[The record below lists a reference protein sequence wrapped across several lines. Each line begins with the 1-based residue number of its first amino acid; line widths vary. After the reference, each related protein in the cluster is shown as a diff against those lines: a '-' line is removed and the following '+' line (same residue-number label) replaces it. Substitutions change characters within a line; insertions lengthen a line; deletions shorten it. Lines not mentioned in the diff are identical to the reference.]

1 MKIGSIFDINEE
13 MSFTRTLTENPLGKA
28 VWLAWFTIGFN
39 LLEGLVS
46 VAFGVE
52 EESFALL
59 GFGLDSFIEVFSATL
74 VLWRFRGEQGLDAA
88 LSLKK
93 ERTAT
98 LGIGILFLLLGV
110 GTILASSL
118 QWASQ
123 ARPFTTLPGLLI
135 ASVSLSFMFYLWRAK
150 VRVARELDSAT
161 MMKDA
166 RCSLA
171 CIELSAVLF
180 AGSLLFMV
188 SPALWWAD
196 SLSAILIGCLILYEG
211 VNTVRAARHDDFSGG
226 CC

>member
-1 MKIGSIFDINEE
+1 MLSSRI
-13 MSFTRTLTENPLGKA
+13 LTQNPIGKA
-28 VWLAWFTIGFN
+28 VFLAWFTIGFN
-39 LLEGLVS
+39 LLEGMVA

-74 VLWRFRGEQGLDAA
+74 VLWRFQGEQGLDAA

-93 ERTAT
+93 ERSAT
-98 LGIGILFLLLGV
+98 FGIGVLFLLLGT
-110 GTILASSL
+110 GTILASGF
-118 QWASQ
+118 QWAAHAQ
-123 ARPFTTLPGLLI
+123 PHTTLPGFVI
-135 ASVSLSFMFYLWRAK
+135 AAVSLSFMFYLWRAK

-171 CIELSAVLF
+171 CIQLSAVLF
-180 AGSLLFMV
+180 AGSLLFLL
-188 SPALWWAD
+188 SPMLWWAD
-196 SLSAILIGCLILYEG
+196 SLSAIVIGGLIVHEG
-211 VNTVRAARHDDFSGG
+211 IDTVRAVRRDDFSGG